1 MTLILNRKKGQL
13 VLIQRNHVNR
23 KELKLSSKRLNL
35 LYQHTVLITQKV
47 LMCLLNYLEMRTQ
60 TIRIKSSQHEPRS
73 LSSSRQK
80 DLFQDNYNLT
90 SNLLLLRQGV
100 SLRLRDFVQERSNH
114 HRSVLN
120 KAILHTI
127 SSQRSMVLLLIR
139 LLEVLETRKYSW

>member
-1 MTLILNRKKGQL
+1 M
-13 VLIQRNHVNR
+13 LIQRNHVNR

-35 LYQHTVLITQKV
+35 PYQHTVLITQKV
-47 LMCLLNYLEMRTQ
+47 LMCLLNYLKMKTQ

-73 LSSSRQK
+73 LSLSKQK

-90 SNLLLLRQGV
+90 SNLLLLQQGV
-100 SLRLRDFVQERSNH
+100 SLRLRDFVQARSNH

-120 KAILHTI
+120 KAILHAI
-127 SSQRSMVLLLIR
+127 SSLRSMVLLLIR